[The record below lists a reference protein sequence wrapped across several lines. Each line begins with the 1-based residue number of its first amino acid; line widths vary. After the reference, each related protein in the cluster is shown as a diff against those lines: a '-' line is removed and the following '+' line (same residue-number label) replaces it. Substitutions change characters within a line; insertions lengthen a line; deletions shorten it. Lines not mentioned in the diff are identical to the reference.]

1 MPHAINVSKV
11 GGLDCGDH
19 SWRFPVWVGEIDAE
33 ELEELLV
40 AQGLS
45 GRRGRC
51 YEGIVGGSQRG
62 RLSIHRKPEG
72 ILRKQYEELA
82 ANRSTAEYALAISRL
97 FIFQRLILGY
107 RFFTSPRQSL
117 KGCQSC
123 SSPFCWSY
131 VP

>member
-19 SWRFPVWVGEIDAE
+19 SWRFPVWVGEIDA
-33 ELEELLV
+33 EELLV

-82 ANRSTAEYALAISRL
+82 ATEVPMKTRIMSGSLPISRY
-97 FIFQRLILGY
+97 RLLTTEFRSKLLIW
-107 RFFTSPRQSL
+107 RDF
-117 KGCQSC
+117 
-123 SSPFCWSY
+123 
-131 VP
+131 